1 MEAME
6 LNGGRFYL
14 RPLHDDDRIDDR
26 PALSQLSDTPDALV
40 AAARAGWASESKFT
54 WAVCEQTNV
63 EMLALAVYENCTI
76 TVTPVGDT
84 QRILPNDPVLP
95 QKTVEDAVIAGEK
108 TVARWVEGFLNQ

>member
-26 PALSQLSDTPDALV
+26 PALAHVTDDPDELIAV
-40 AAARAGWASESKFT
+40 AREGWASESMFT

-63 EMLALAVYENCTI
+63 EMLALAVFDGTVK
-76 TVTPVGDT
+76 VTPIGDP

-95 QKTVEDAVIAGEK
+95 QKTVADAVVAGEE
-108 TVARWVEGFLNQ
+108 TITRWSESFF

>member
-1 MEAME
+1 ME

-26 PALSQLSDTPDALV
+26 PALSYITDAPDELIAK
-40 AAARAGWASESKFT
+40 ARAGWASESVFT

-63 EMLALAVYENCTI
+63 EMLALAVYDGNI
-76 TVTPVGDT
+76 TVTPVGDP

-95 QKTVEDAVIAGEK
+95 QKTVADAVTAGEE
-108 TVARWVEGFLNQ
+108 TVSRWVAGFLQQ

>member
-1 MEAME
+1 ME

-26 PALSQLSDTPDALV
+26 PALSAISDDPAALI
-40 AAARAGWASESKFT
+40 AEARAGWASERVFT

-63 EMLALAVYENCTI
+63 EMLALARYDGTVK
-76 TVTPVGDT
+76 VTPIGDP

-95 QKTVEDAVIAGEK
+95 QKTVADAVVAGEE
-108 TVARWVEGFLNQ
+108 TVTRWAESFF